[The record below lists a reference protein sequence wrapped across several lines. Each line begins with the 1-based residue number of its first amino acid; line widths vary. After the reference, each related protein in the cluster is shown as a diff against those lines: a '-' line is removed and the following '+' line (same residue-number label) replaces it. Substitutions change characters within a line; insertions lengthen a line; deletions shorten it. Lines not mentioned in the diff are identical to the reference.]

1 MQYERITDS
10 PRSTDCCLKAVE
22 RVLVDV
28 RILLAMLL
36 NRIQRIQQTKVLTE
50 CLPLVWCGLPPFE
63 ITRLLV
69 RSNHV
74 SSFTVNAKQS
84 IV

>member
-36 NRIQRIQQTKVLTE
+36 NRIQRIQQTKVFDG
-50 CLPLVWCGLPPFE
+50 VFAIG
-63 ITRLLV
+63 LV
-69 RSNHV
+69 RL
-74 SSFTVNAKQS
+74 TAL
-84 IV
+84 